1 MAYIARRDGDTLTL
15 TCVGGDLTI
24 LHEAA
29 NGVLVVSW
37 PRRKHYDRGRPDF
50 PVRYAL
56 ARLLT
61 GDEAVKARD
70 RTLCNSAHYAS
81 YPDVFTELGLGDEAR
96 SWEKRV
102 AGRDWRA
109 ARAEM
114 VALAEAY
121 TD

>member
-1 MAYIARRDGDTLTL
+1 MAYIARRDGDALTL

-24 LHEAA
+24 LHEAP

-37 PRRKHYDRGRPDF
+37 PSRRYDGTEL

-61 GDEAVKARD
+61 GDEAVKARG